1 MAEKSDITQLFG
13 PLQNLTSLKD
23 SEGQLDKTAK
33 PDPLTE
39 ATSLLPE
46 KQQRQRPSGVL
57 ET

>member
-46 KQQRQRPSGVL
+46 KQQRQRSSR
-57 ET
+57 